1 MDFQILLEA
10 IMDFFN
16 RWGNLIELILA
27 LITLIITII
36 LIFIRLKKRGL
47 SISDIL
53 IGLVTG
59 MLPKWINE
67 TEKDGGT
74 PDQKKVSVLNKALNF
89 VSKKLGRKLT
99 EEESS
104 YVITQSSEKIEDIL
118 ETPQKKTAREEASKG
133 GSKNARYR

>member
-1 MDFQILLEA
+1 
-10 IMDFFN
+10 
-16 RWGNLIELILA
+16 
-27 LITLIITII
+27 
-36 LIFIRLKKRGL
+36 
-47 SISDIL
+47 
-53 IGLVTG
+53 

-104 YVITQSSEKIEDIL
+104 YVITQSSEKIEEIL
-118 ETPQKKTAREEASKG
+118 ETPQKKPEIAKKVEVK
-133 GSKNARYR
+133 KNVKYR